1 MDALNDYRRVNSA
14 SQAAIAAAP
23 IASLMRDP
31 GRQLPAGRKP
41 QGRSKAQGRSA
52 VSAIQR
58 DRMITAVIQA
68 VEEVGYARMTVNEV
82 IGRARVSRKTFY
94 DLFADREACFLAT
107 FDQMLAET
115 RPAVEQAY
123 ASQSNWRGGVRSAL
137 TVLLDLLDQSSG
149 LAKLF
154 VVESMAGGERM
165 LRRRAEVV
173 DELTRT
179 IDQGRRS
186 AAGKD
191 PPTITAQALVGGVL
205 GVLHMRIVRNDQ
217 ESFGVL
223 LGPLMSMIVLPY
235 LGAGAAAQELRAA
248 RSHENERH
256 RRARSRP
263 AKDPLDGLKMRV
275 TYRTMLVLAMIA
287 QHPGANNREIA
298 EGSGIVDQGQISK
311 LLSRLAGL
319 ALIENHGAGQPH
331 GAANQWYLT
340 GLGAQL
346 ELATRRR

>member
-1 MDALNDYRRVNSA
+1 VGALNDYRHVNSA
-14 SQAAIAAAP
+14 SQAPIAPAP
-23 IASLMRDP
+23 IASLRRDP
-31 GRQLPAGRKP
+31 GRQLPAGR
-41 QGRSKAQGRSA
+41 KAQGRSA

-58 DRMITAVIQA
+58 DRMVTAVLQA

-94 DLFADREACFLAT
+94 DLFADREDCFLAT

-123 ASQSNWRGGVRSAL
+123 ASQSDWRGGVRSAL
-137 TVLLDLLDQSSG
+137 TVVLELLDQSSG
-149 LAKLF
+149 VAKLF
-154 VVESMAGGERM
+154 VVESMAGGERI

-173 DELTRT
+173 DELAGT
-179 IDQGRRS
+179 IDQGRQS
-186 AAGKD
+186 AAAKD

-248 RSHENERH
+248 RSHENKRR
-256 RRARSRP
+256 RRARGRP
-263 AKDPLDGLKMRV
+263 AKDPLDGLKMRL
-275 TYRTMLVLAMIA
+275 TYRTLLVLATIA

-298 EGSGIVDQGQISK
+298 EGAGIVDQGQISK
-311 LLSRLAGL
+311 LLSRLARLGL
-319 ALIENHGAGQPH
+319 IDNHGAWQPY

-340 GLGAQL
+340 GLGTQL
-346 ELATRRR
+346 EQATRRR